1 MSLEELKQS
10 TSLDW
15 QEKPKNE
22 SKEYSAVFEYRGL
35 EVYVESS
42 GYQYWKCEL
51 DEFFICSKIYVC
63 IDEKPIEEQKKE
75 FLAKLDWWIEV
86 KGD

>member
-1 MSLEELKQS
+1 MNLEELNQL
-10 TSLDW
+10 TNLNW

-22 SKEYSAVFEYRGL
+22 PKEYSAVFEYRGL
-35 EVYVESS
+35 RVCVEFSS
-42 GYQYWKCEL
+42 YQYWKCEL
-51 DEFFICSKIYVC
+51 DEFFSCSQIYLS

-75 FLAKLDWWIEV
+75 FLAKLDWWIDA